1 MIKKKA
7 IILNFTADSYHWGCY
22 GTSLEIYQTLI
33 EENYYIDTVS
43 VGVTHTLTPTVEKNT
58 DFDDVVFFE
67 NFKKNNSDLCARIYS
82 SDLVVVNGEGTLHRI
97 NRGPLNLLYMMYMS
111 KKYFGKKI
119 CLINFSCFPNGDTS
133 AANNAGSIYASVLRH
148 LDSVVA
154 RENISKNILNNE
166 GVNATLGFDCLPR
179 WLNRSHFV
187 NSHEPKK
194 YLLISGGVNL
204 TEKHLS
210 GYKKIINWAISSN
223 IKIIYLTGAKAFNAP
238 EDLRFWSW
246 MEEKY
251 KKEIELINAKT
262 FEEWAAVIKN
272 ASFLLS
278 SRFHHTVAA
287 LSIGTPSASF
297 ISNTPKIN
305 AILELLNENK
315 ACIDLDDESIE
326 TLKNDIYRS
335 VNDVTTDCSENR
347 VNLMLELSEQNFI
360 GIRHS

>member
-7 IILNFTADSYHWGCY
+7 IVLNFTADSYHWGCY

-43 VGVTHTLTPTVEKNT
+43 VGVTHALTPTVQKNT
-58 DFDDVVFFE
+58 DFDDPVFFE

-97 NRGPLNLLYMMYMS
+97 NRGPLNLLYMMYIS
-111 KKYFGKKI
+111 KKYFDKKI

-133 AANNAGSIYASVLRH
+133 VATKGTSIYASVLRH
-148 LDSVVA
+148 IDSVVV
-154 RENISKNILNNE
+154 RENVSKNILNHN

-179 WLNRSHFV
+179 WLNRSHLI

-210 GYKKIINWAISSN
+210 GYE
-223 IKIIYLTGAKAFNAP
+223 KIIYWAVKSKIKIYFLTGAKSFNAP
-238 EDLRFWSW
+238 EDLRFWNW
-246 MEEKY
+246 LEEKY
-251 KKEIELINAKT
+251 KDKVELINART
-262 FEEWAAVIKN
+262 FEDWAMAIKN

-278 SRFHHTVAA
+278 SRFHHTIAA
-287 LSIGTPSASF
+287 LSIGTPTASF
-297 ISNTPKIN
+297 VSNTPKIN
-305 AILELLNENK
+305 AIFELLNESK
-315 ACIDLDDESIE
+315 ACIDLDDESVE
-326 TLKNDIYRS
+326 SLQADIYHS
-335 VNDVTTDCSENR
+335 VNDVVTGCSKIR
-347 VNLMLELSEQNFI
+347 VNRMLELSEQNFI
-360 GIRHS
+360 GIRYS